1 MLVFGILLIFCI
13 SSTPDSTVHLTDGQ
27 RSEITREMAMESSN
41 QDSSVLTDPSRKYE
55 PRFKR
60 KFRDLPEMNF
70 PPGFYMVA
78 MPLMHLLLMYIIGII
93 INDYSREEKEGVEKT
108 FGTFN

>member
-1 MLVFGILLIFCI
+1 MLVIGILLIFSI
-13 SSTPDSTVHLTDGQ
+13 SSMPDTSAHATDGN
-27 RSEITREMAMESSN
+27 RPKITRDMDN
-41 QDSSVLTDPSRKYE
+41 DSMNAGASVLTDPAEANK

-60 KFRDLPEMNF
+60 KFRELPEMNF
-70 PPGFYMVA
+70 PPGFYMIA

-93 INDYSREEKEGVEKT
+93 INDYSREEREGVEKT